1 MDEASLI
8 DETALPL
15 ATPATP
21 DLVCWLRAAYPP
33 KEGRGINEARVNT
46 RRLAQILEVSP
57 RTIQRWL
64 ADPDDLVLN
73 RAALTMLRRYAI
85 LRGHGTILW
94 PEHDPGTAR
103 RIANLAQ
110 KSRRSWQISQDPELV
125 PADDPKM
132 TNPCTVLQYHAPEAM
147 VIGIATGDPKERK
160 RKLKAQG
167 AVIIDEVTVPNYY
180 AAQVAKYAALEL
192 AGTEVC
198 LPPRSLMPSGRTEV
212 WRARAGTIDL
222 QSLIHET
229 ALERLDDGPV

>member
-1 MDEASLI
+1 MAVNEASLI

-15 ATPATP
+15 ATPATA

-46 RRLAQILEVSP
+46 GRLAQILEVSP

-64 ADPDDLVLN
+64 AKPDDLVLN
-73 RAALTMLRRYAI
+73 RAALTRLRRYAI

-110 KSRRSWQISQDPELV
+110 KSRRSWEISKDSELV

-147 VIGIATGDPKERK
+147 VIGIATGEPKERK

-180 AAQVAKYAALEL
+180 AAQVIKYAALEL

-198 LPPRSLMPSGRTEV
+198 LPPRTLLPTGRTEV
-212 WRARAGTIDL
+212 WRIRAGSVDL
-222 QSLIHET
+222 RSLAREQQISWT
-229 ALERLDDGPV
+229 DV